1 MKQIVMHN
9 IDYDNM
15 NMRQALEAL
24 EGNFDIVTEEFSSLG
39 GEIYKDSFSDVGE
52 TSFTLTRGIDESTEI
67 VVFKNGE
74 LLGTGVQGTGYT
86 ISNGV
91 LTVDTA
97 LVSGDNISVYYLVDA
112 FIAGANKQYSEYI
125 KELYDK
131 STALF
136 DKCTK
141 LNESMESIASTSDTI
156 LNNILSASEEAQK
169 SISDKT
175 NEAVNTVEETLG
187 GVQALITTMENSKSY
202 IQNLLDGKTISSGD
216 LGAEILAARRGF
228 TLLGDRMDY
237 SVIKFE
243 SEGEFKAAEWL
254 RNGDSVVV
262 MTDDC
267 GTFYNVRDT
276 IVEGSKY
283 ITLKNNLYG
292 IMSCHFLSTTDDED
306 LEVEENET
314 EQIEILVGSE
324 KNPIILSGLSSGFY
338 KINGSYKNTESS
350 TAKQGPIYLWLTVE
364 DTVSRKIYYLNMGKE
379 IDVMEYNKTSKEYTL
394 LSKGIGTSNITG
406 IGDGTLTGAIS
417 EIYKMLKEGKN
428 EESSN

>member
-9 IDYDNM
+9 IDYNNM

-39 GEIYKDSFSDVGE
+39 GEIYKDSFSDEGSVN
-52 TSFTLTRGIDESTEI
+52 FTLTREIDESTEV

-91 LTVDTA
+91 LTVDIA
-97 LVSGDNISVYYLVDA
+97 LVSGDNLSVYYLVDA

-131 STALF
+131 STELF

-156 LNNILSASEEAQK
+156 LNKILNASEEAQK

-187 GVQALITTMENSKSY
+187 GAQALITTIENGKSY

-228 TLLGDRMDY
+228 TLLGERMDY

-243 SEGEFKAAEWL
+243 SEGEFRAAEWL

-267 GTFYNVRDT
+267 GTFYNVRDA
-276 IVEGSKY
+276 IVEGSQY
-283 ITLKNNLYG
+283 INLKNNLYG
-292 IMSCHFLSTTDDED
+292 ILSCHFLSTTEDED
-306 LEVEENET
+306 IELEEDET
-314 EQIEILVGSE
+314 EGIVMLQGTDSDPV
-324 KNPIILSGLSSGFY
+324 IITELQDGFY
-338 KINGSYKNTESS
+338 KINGVYREIPSGEN
-350 TAKQGPIYLWLTVE
+350 KQGVVYLWLSIE
-364 DTVSRKIYYLNMGKE
+364 DTASRKLFYINTGKE
-379 IDVMEYNKTSKEYTL
+379 IRVYGCDKITKEYTL
-394 LSKGIGTSNITG
+394 VNRGFGNSDITG
-406 IGDGTLTGAIS
+406 IGDGTLTGAIT
-417 EIYKMLKEGKN
+417 EIYKRLKEVNN
-428 EESSN
+428 E